1 MIEIIQ
7 AFDEWTDNY
16 TDVEKKLY
24 GFCELM
30 HKTQAGSD
38 QPMPVKVVDGNSNR
52 GEYAALDDRY
62 QLITWFRLPGGIDFQ
77 DEIDGENWAFGLD
90 NGEAQRANLLMVIAT
105 RVELGERWIFDFV
118 KALPKSFKIDGYQII
133 HIDKRGITLDADHET
148 IYNRELGRTV
158 YEKHRFT
165 WNIYALSPISVEYI
179 LCPTAVGDDCV
190 DSFVTEQME
199 TLVTDTGQDCLI
211 QE

>member
-24 GFCELM
+24 GYCELM
-30 HKTQAGSD
+30 HKTEKGSD

-52 GEYAALDDRY
+52 VEFAALDDRY
-62 QLITWFRLPGGIDFQ
+62 QLITWFRLPGIIDLQ

-90 NGEAQRANLLMVIAT
+90 SGEVQRANLRWIIAH

-118 KALPKSFKIDGYQII
+118 KALPKKFKIDGYQII
-133 HIDKRGITLDADHET
+133 HIDKSGITLDADHEA
-148 IYNRELGRTV
+148 IYNTELGRTV

-165 WNIYALSPISVEYI
+165 WNIYALSPIGVEYI
-179 LCPTAVGDDCV
+179 LCPTAEGDTCGDALI
-190 DSFVTEQME
+190 TEQ
-199 TLVTDTGQDCLI
+199 GDCLT